1 MDLEHPHLPGFRV
14 RIVDKWVLD
23 FGSWTSEES
32 DVQWNDFFKENQ
44 TVDMFFF
51 FKDWLKVLWCSCF
64 DENFGINI
72 KDVLG

>member
-14 RIVDKWVLD
+14 RIADKWVLD

-32 DVQWNDFFKENQ
+32 NWQWNDFFKENQ

-51 FKDWLKVLWCSCF
+51 LRI
-64 DENFGINI
+64 G
-72 KDVLG
+72 